1 MRKLVADDLPA
12 FAELLNVPID
22 DDQFEIISE
31 SFAAETLYTDLLA
44 RVGANRLL
52 HVEYVR
58 SPTRDVPARITGYRA
73 QIMRRHPG
81 KSITQFAIVLG
92 EGRLQSCDDPPN
104 GFKLGLKTLYVRDCD
119 PQFLLANPHRA
130 PLAVLAQGS
139 TDKRI
144 ENLRTVMK
152 MTRKEP
158 DGAFLA
164 EAALTLA
171 TITLDRST
179 IARVMEEL
187 GMTVEDIAEFYS
199 ETTFGRAI
207 HDHGRE
213 QGREEASVLALG
225 ALLRDRFGEHAQ
237 IQVLAERLAKSP
249 DLDAVIHTINQ
260 AHSIDDLLDQAP
272 PEL

>member
-199 ETTFGRAI
+199 DTTFGRALR
-207 HDHGRE
+207 DRGG
-213 QGREEASVLALG
+213 QEASLRILR